1 MPQHFGHYR
10 GGGARV
16 EQRPGPALAKTV
28 GAELVGVHARR
39 LQHFAAERNEVFVW
53 HGASQVCVS
62 GQPLVLPRPVDRE
75 AVDGEP
81 RGVERGRQVL
91 DVRWPVTQFG

>member
-53 HGASQVCVS
+53 HGASQVSVS

-81 RGVERGRQVL
+81 RGVGAARSWMSAGQ
-91 DVRWPVTQFG
+91 